1 VKAFLAFDSLDGGGN
16 VDAALT
22 ERKALN
28 IIVTGAAVGA
38 GPAVVSALTKAGHVV
53 RGIAATTAQAHLLRA
68 LGGLPIYADDARAGE
83 VAALVRL
90 HKVDALV
97 DLGSNEANQTVVNM
111 GWDAERLQARA
122 AALAE
127 AAQTGGAKLLVQVSH
142 AFVYGDHGGHDDH
155 GHGHGHHHLIDETTK
170 PQTGGHPL
178 LKAVVKAEKAALN
191 IGGVVL
197 RAGYGYGGHYSGL
210 KQATDSLKRGGLL
223 PSGEGVVN
231 YLAAA
236 DLAEAIRRVAE
247 AQPHGE
253 VFNVSDGKPITS
265 YQFVAAL
272 AAELGVITPAKLPSL
287 VNSMMAGKP
296 LADLLALSAP
306 VSIAKIT
313 AALGFTPSYGLSAG
327 LADALLTW
335 RAAQA
340 G

>member
-1 VKAFLAFDSLDGGGN
+1 

-53 RGIAATTAQAHLLRA
+53 RGIAATTAQAHVLRA
-68 LGGLPIYADDARAGE
+68 LGGQPIYADDARAGE

-97 DLGSNEANQTVVNM
+97 DLGSNETNQTVANM
-111 GWDAERLQARA
+111 GWDADRLAARA
-122 AALAE
+122 RALAE

-155 GHGHGHHHLIDETTK
+155 GHGHHALIDETTK

-197 RAGYGYGGHYSGL
+197 RAGYGYGGHYTAL

-236 DLAEAIRRVAE
+236 DLAEAIRRAAE

-253 VFNVSDGKPITS
+253 IFNVSDGKPITS

-272 AAELGVITPAKLPSL
+272 AAELGVITPAKLPSM
-287 VNSMMAGKP
+287 VNSLLAGKP

-313 AALGFTPSYGLSAG
+313 AALGFTPSYGVSAG